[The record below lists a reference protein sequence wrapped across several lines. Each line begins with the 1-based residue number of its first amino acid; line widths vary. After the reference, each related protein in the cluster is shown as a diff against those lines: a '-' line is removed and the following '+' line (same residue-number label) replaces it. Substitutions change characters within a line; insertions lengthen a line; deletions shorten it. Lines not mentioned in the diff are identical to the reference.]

1 MIFLILLAK
10 EFANNI
16 VRTFMLTRFTI
27 LFSLFFYPLLTIT
40 LAGCSNFD
48 KLHDDLAEI
57 KQSAVTVKV
66 TVNSAKDNHS
76 PVIIVAFED
85 KLGANVLGGKLM
97 PKPETLTYKTVKK
110 EQYLFAFQDVNK
122 NLSFESD
129 EPYGWFFD
137 GKPLDL
143 TGSEKTHELTVDLLS
158 KNDNPLKPPKAF
170 KRLESI
176 EELSFSELDLN
187 FGTVS
192 SIDAPLL
199 STSHALKGLW
209 QPLDFLRDG
218 GVGIHFLSE
227 YDPNKIPVL
236 FVHGI
241 NGAPDNFTNLISRL
255 DTEKYQAWVY
265 SYPSGLSLNMVAT
278 GLYSFLATIN
288 HQNSFE
294 QLHIVAHSMG
304 GLVSRGYINLCIE
317 NNSCQYLRSFTSIS
331 TPWAGHDAAA
341 LGVKYAPEVVPV
353 WYDMSPGS
361 DYISGLFVSQLPKNI
376 NHTLFF
382 SVKSTSMLSIKN
394 TDDVVSV
401 ASQLRYEAQ
410 NQATVIYGFDEG
422 HMSILNNNSL
432 SEKLAKIL
440 DKQSK

>member
-1 MIFLILLAK
+1 MIFLILAK
-10 EFANNI
+10 EFANII

-27 LFSLFFYPLLTIT
+27 LFSLFFYPLLIIT

-57 KQSAVTVKV
+57 KQSAITIKV

-97 PKPETLTYKTVKK
+97 PKPETLTYKIVKQ

-122 NLSFESD
+122 NLGFDEN
-129 EPYGWFFD
+129 EPYAWFSQ
-137 GKPLDL
+137 GRPLVL
-143 TGSEKTHELTVDLLS
+143 TESEDIYELTVELLS
-158 KNDNPLKPPKAF
+158 RNENHLEPPKAF
-170 KRLESI
+170 KKLDSI
-176 EELSFSELDLN
+176 EKLSFSELDLN
-187 FGTVS
+187 FGKVS
-192 SIDAPLL
+192 LIDDPLL
-199 STSHALKGLW
+199 STNHALKGLW
-209 QPLDFLRDG
+209 QPLDFIKDG

-227 YDPNKIPVL
+227 YDPNKIPIL

-241 NGAPDNFTNLISRL
+241 NGAPDNFKSLISKL
-255 DTEKYQAWVY
+255 DADKYQAWVY

-278 GLYSFLATIN
+278 GLYSFLATLN

-361 DYISGLFVSQLPKNI
+361 DYISGLFVSQFPQNI
-376 NHTLFF
+376 KHTLFF
-382 SVKSTSMLSIKN
+382 SVKSTSMLSIEN

-410 NQATVIYGFDEG
+410 NQATLIYGFDEG